1 MKKTNKTADGT
12 SFHNVTIKT
21 TINKLMEAIGDPDY
35 FENSGKDKVSVEWV
49 RETALG
55 HVITIYDWKEY
66 RVLGLNEE
74 VEFHLG
80 GQEKDH
86 TLTAKRELELYL
98 NK

>member
-35 FENSGKDKVSVEWV
+35 FENSGKDKVNVEWV

>member
-1 MKKTNKTADGT
+1 MKKTDKLTNGT

-21 TINKLMEAIGDPDY
+21 TINKLMDAIGDPDY
-35 FENSGKDKVSVEWV
+35 FDNEGDDKVNVEWV

-55 HVITIYDWKEY
+55 HIITIYDWKEY

-86 TLTAKRELELYL
+86 TLKAKEELKLYL

>member
-1 MKKTNKTADGT
+1 MKKTNKTPNRT
-12 SFHNVTIKT
+12 SFHNITIKT
-21 TINKLMEAIGDPDY
+21 TINKLMEAIGDPNY
-35 FENSGKDKVSVEWV
+35 FENSGKDKVNVEWV

-55 HVITIYDWKEY
+55 HVITIYDYKEY

-86 TLTAKRELELYL
+86 TLKAKEELELYL

>member
-1 MKKTNKTADGT
+1 
-12 SFHNVTIKT
+12 
-21 TINKLMEAIGDPDY
+21 
-35 FENSGKDKVSVEWV
+35 
-49 RETALG
+49 
-55 HVITIYDWKEY
+55 
-66 RVLGLNEE
+66 VLGLNEE

>member
-1 MKKTNKTADGT
+1 MKKTNKTPNRT

-21 TINKLMEAIGDPDY
+21 TINKLMEAIGDPNY
-35 FENSGKDKVSVEWV
+35 FENSGKDKVNVEWV

-55 HVITIYDWKEY
+55 HVITIYDYKEY

>member
-12 SFHNVTIKT
+12 SFHGVTIKT

-35 FENSGKDKVSVEWV
+35 FENSGNKVSVEWV

-55 HVITIYDWKEY
+55 HLITIYDWKEY

-86 TLTAKRELELYL
+86 TLTAKEELELYL